1 MMPSVCLANASN
13 ACTPAF
19 MAAGQHSSERQ
30 NHCRHAEGT
39 PKVYASPQSV
49 NAYPWIFPL
58 FFCGSVLDNDRMGA
72 EPQG

>member
-1 MMPSVCLANASN
+1 MPV
-13 ACTPAF
+13 
-19 MAAGQHSSERQ
+19 GWQSSEKQ

-39 PKVYASPQSV
+39 PKVYGLPQSV
-49 NAYPWIFPL
+49 NAYPWIFF